1 MNVQG
6 KCNTA
11 GCKYFG
17 KEQLFSLGMFA
28 GYGAGNDRVRC
39 PGCGALVTV
48 TQTVNPGGLRRPR
61 RSPPNRPLSDGRKRR
76 RRGGRSSGR

>member
-28 GYGAGNDRVRC
+28 GYGAGEDRVKC
-39 PGCGALVTV
+39 PGSGALLTV
-48 TQTVNPGGLRRPR
+48 TQTVNVGGLRRHR
-61 RSPPNRPLSDGRKRR
+61 RSTPNRPLSDARKKR
-76 RRGGRSSGR
+76 RRGGRSSSR